1 MSITIFRYILTLVSF
16 CIIAQF
22 LSWIFGY
29 CGGSMF
35 WENFTTL
42 CDLNNIS
49 PNAVAKKIGVSNAT
63 CTKWKGG
70 SIPNGETLIKLA
82 DYFKCS
88 IDYLLG
94 KTNNPQAYICLNSE
108 TESAL
113 ISLITMLTPEQQEIV
128 LAQIRGILANQQ
140 KK

>member
-1 MSITIFRYILTLVSF
+1 MAIFRFILTLVSF
-16 CIIAQF
+16 CTIAQF
-22 LSWIFGY
+22 IRIFFGY

-35 WENFTTL
+35 WDNFTNL
-42 CDLNNIS
+42 CDMNNIS

-70 SIPNGETLIKLA
+70 SIPNGETLVKLSE
-82 DYFKCS
+82 YFKCS

-94 KTNNPQAYICLNSE
+94 KTDNLKAYTDSESE
-108 TESAL
+108 TEREL
-113 ISLITMLTPEQQEIV
+113 ISLITMLTPEQQELV

>member
-1 MSITIFRYILTLVSF
+1 
-16 CIIAQF
+16 
-22 LSWIFGY
+22 
-29 CGGSMF
+29 MF

-94 KTNNPQAYICLNSE
+94 KTNNPQAYIYLNSE

-113 ISLITMLTPEQQEIV
+113 ISLITMLTPEQQEGFLLIS
-128 LAQIRGILANQQ
+128 
-140 KK
+140 KKNNPLQSEQRVRNIKSFQER

>member
-1 MSITIFRYILTLVSF
+1 
-16 CIIAQF
+16 
-22 LSWIFGY
+22 
-29 CGGSMF
+29 MF

-49 PNAVAKKIGVSNAT
+49 PNA
-63 CTKWKGG
+63 
-70 SIPNGETLIKLA
+70 ETLIKLA

-94 KTNNPQAYICLNSE
+94 KTNNPQAYIYLNSE

-113 ISLITMLTPEQQEIV
+113 ISLITMLTPEQQELV

>member
-1 MSITIFRYILTLVSF
+1 
-16 CIIAQF
+16 
-22 LSWIFGY
+22 
-29 CGGSMF
+29 MF
-35 WENFTTL
+35 WDNFTNL
-42 CDLNNIS
+42 CDMNNIS

-70 SIPNGETLIKLA
+70 SIPNGETLVKLSE
-82 DYFKCS
+82 YFKCS

-94 KTNNPQAYICLNSE
+94 KTDNLKAYTDSESE
-108 TESAL
+108 TEREL
-113 ISLITMLTPEQQEIV
+113 ISLITMLTPEQQELV

>member
-1 MSITIFRYILTLVSF
+1 
-16 CIIAQF
+16 
-22 LSWIFGY
+22 
-29 CGGSMF
+29 MF

-82 DYFKCS
+82 DYCKCS
-88 IDYLLG
+88 IEYLLG
-94 KTNNPQAYICLNSE
+94 KTNNPQAYIYLNSE

-113 ISLITMLTPEQQEIV
+113 ISLITMLTPEQQELV